1 LLGKQFLG
9 DTMAKRYHEE
19 MKMNEMKRCDSCD
32 SDGMIK
38 ENHSAIANLPQEVMI
53 KPYPMTGPYMGET
66 YDDTIRGIDMQMDGD
81 DSKRRAHA
89 KPRKA

>member
-1 LLGKQFLG
+1 
-9 DTMAKRYHEE
+9 
-19 MKMNEMKRCDSCD
+19 MKRCTDCG
-32 SDGMIK
+32 DGMIK
-38 ENHSAIANLPQEVMI
+38 ENSSAIANLPQEVMI

-66 YDDTIRGIDMQMDGD
+66 YDDTMRGIDMQMDGD

>member
-1 LLGKQFLG
+1 
-9 DTMAKRYHEE
+9 MAKRYHDD
-19 MKMNEMKRCDSCD
+19 MKRCSGCE
-32 SDGMIK
+32 DGMIK
-38 ENHSAIANLPQEVMI
+38 ENPSAIANMPQEVMI